1 MRSRPQQMTR
11 EEKVRQAIN
20 MSSVVARISIDNI
33 RDNHPEWSEK
43 KILAEARRRIAFG
56 RRVHPEG

>member
-1 MRSRPQQMTR
+1 MMPQRLTP

-20 MSSVVARISIDNI
+20 MSSVVARISIDSI
-33 RDNHPEWSEK
+33 RDKHPEWSERK
-43 KILAEARRRIAFG
+43 VLEEARRRIAFG